1 MDIFIQLVL
10 NGLLLGGAYAIISI
24 GLTLIFGVVRVVNF
38 AHGELLMIGMY
49 AVYLASIHL
58 GLHPYV
64 SAVPV
69 AILLF
74 AIGAII
80 QRFIIQPLLKAD
92 PHIQIFATVGVSTAL
107 LNLGLMVFGADVL
120 RVSTEVG
127 TSSFQIGEFNI
138 VSGQLITFLVS
149 LALVGTL
156 HWFLGN
162 TYIGRA
168 FRAVSQHRYAAALM
182 GVNVD
187 RMYIYAFGLGAACV
201 GLAAAL
207 LSTQY
212 PVFPTVGSYFTLTA
226 FVVVVLGGMGSLY
239 GALVGALLIG
249 LVDSLAGYYISPDLK
264 EVVYFIIFIIILI
277 VRPTGL
283 LGLGRGSE

>member
-49 AVYLASIHL
+49 AVYLASINL
-58 GLHPYV
+58 GLHPYA

-74 AIGAII
+74 AIGATI

-107 LNLGLMVFGADVL
+107 LNLGLMLFGADVL

-127 TSSFQIGEFNI
+127 TGSFQ
-138 VSGQLITFLVS
+138 
-149 LALVGTL
+149 
-156 HWFLGN
+156 
-162 TYIGRA
+162 
-168 FRAVSQHRYAAALM
+168 
-182 GVNVD
+182 
-187 RMYIYAFGLGAACV
+187 
-201 GLAAAL
+201 
-207 LSTQY
+207 
-212 PVFPTVGSYFTLTA
+212 VGSS
-226 FVVVVLGGMGSLY
+226 VL
-239 GALVGALLIG
+239 LVA
-249 LVDSLAGYYISPDLK
+249 S
-264 EVVYFIIFIIILI
+264 
-277 VRPTGL
+277 
-283 LGLGRGSE
+283 